1 MGSEDKLLYV
11 LAAVIIH
18 RKITTNKKKKH
29 KVWVQEICRERQK
42 YGVSY
47 LANQMRIYI
56 RKQYFVCV
64 IYFVSL
70 LLTLSLIFFFY
81 FGSFYG
87 TDKCSGF
94 PSSVQK
100 WEICYQIQFFT
111 VWMIRY
117 ENYRLNCESF
127 PLTCLKNT

>member
-64 IYFVSL
+64 IYFISL
-70 LLTLSLIFFFY
+70 LLTLSLIFVFY
-81 FGSFYG
+81 FGNFYG

-100 WEICYQIQFFT
+100 
-111 VWMIRY
+111 
-117 ENYRLNCESF
+117 
-127 PLTCLKNT
+127 